1 MAELENNNYFVK
13 HTLRKYLAPT
23 IISIL
28 GTTMIT
34 FVNSLL
40 TGNMYGKEALAAMNL
55 INPVTFIFAMFGCLI
70 SIGSST
76 SVSIAMGKKR
86 THRSVP
92 MRRLP

>member
-1 MAELENNNYFVK
+1 MAELENNNYFVRY
-13 HTLRKYLAPT
+13 TLKKYLAPT

-55 INPVTFIFAMFGCLI
+55 IDPVTFLFAMFGCLI
-70 SIGSST
+70 IIGGFT
-76 SVSIAMGKKR
+76 SALIA
-86 THRSVP
+86 S
-92 MRRLP
+92 